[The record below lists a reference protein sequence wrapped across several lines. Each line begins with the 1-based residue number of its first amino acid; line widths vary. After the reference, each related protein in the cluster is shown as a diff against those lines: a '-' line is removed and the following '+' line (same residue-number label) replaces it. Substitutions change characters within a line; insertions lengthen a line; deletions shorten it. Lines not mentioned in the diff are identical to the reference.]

1 LSPRIFDWYDVKVTT
16 FPVVVL
22 LVHVFV
28 VVTLADR
35 AVRFDMLAVFNDTV
49 VAFSVAIFEMVWYDW
64 NAFRV
69 VIFALRTPRVLTFP
83 V

>member
-1 LSPRIFDWYDVKVTT
+1 VTT

-28 VVTLADR
+28 VVILADR
-35 AVRFDMLAVFNDTV
+35 ADRFDMLEVFNDTV
-49 VAFSVAIFEMVWYDW
+49 VAFRVAIFEMVWYDW
-64 NAFRV
+64 KAFRV
-69 VIFALRTPRVLTFP
+69 VIFARRTPRVLTFP

>member
-35 AVRFDMLAVFNDTV
+35 ADIFEMLAVFNDTV

-64 NAFRV
+64 NAFSV